1 MVPVRA
7 AVVVLCAL
15 ASAPA
20 CGGGRNAGASPDA
33 AGVIAP
39 AADTGAPTEAA
50 TGPVSDPSAPPNR
63 RAPEIEGRGADDA
76 PADPATRDA
85 YGDAMIRGEAALY
98 SGHFELGRVAYLE
111 AMELRPDSTAPAL
124 GALRSMVIEG
134 HAEARGDIAD
144 RIRQKIATYAE
155 QADTQGASNLL
166 AARLALALG
175 DTGTA
180 LDEARLAVHQ
190 MPELGVA
197 WRVLGE
203 AAMAAELWG
212 EAVESLQTA
221 VSLGLQ
227 AEAGSWERLADAFD
241 ELGETDAA
249 VDAARQALKM
259 TGRDKHARRRRL
271 NLLACVL
278 KHAGDLDGATE
289 AAERARE
296 LGPDDPAVLHNL
308 GALAQARNEPD
319 KALALWQ
326 QATAAVPVPTTLW
339 RMGKLLLE
347 LDRPNDAL
355 TAFKKAA
362 ANLARWSWPES
373 TRWLPAYEV
382 GKLFAR
388 ANLYKEA
395 IGWFEDAQREA
406 RTADA
411 TREIVSWLGYVK
423 TLSVDEQSS
432 TAQP

>member
-1 MVPVRA
+1 M
-7 AVVVLCAL
+7 
-15 ASAPA
+15 SAPA
-20 CGGGRNAGASPDA
+20 AAVDA
-33 AGVIAP
+33 PV
-39 AADTGAPTEAA
+39 EAA
-50 TGPVSDPSAPPNR
+50 TGPVGDPSAQPNR
-63 RAPEIEGRGADDA
+63 RAPEIEGHGADDA
-76 PADPATRDA
+76 ADDPATRDA

-98 SGHFELGRVAYLE
+98 SGRFEQARVAYLE

-134 HAEARGDIAD
+134 HAEARGDIAE
-144 RIRQKIATYAE
+144 RIRHKIASYAE
-155 QADTQGASNLL
+155 RADTQGAANLL

-175 DTGTA
+175 ETGTA

-241 ELGETDAA
+241 ELGETGAA

-271 NLLACVL
+271 NLLGCVL
-278 KHAGDLDGATE
+278 KHAGDLEGATDATE
-289 AAERARE
+289 QARA

-308 GALAQARNEPD
+308 GALAQARSEPD

-326 QATAAVPVPTTLW
+326 QATKEVAVPTTLW

-355 TAFKKAA
+355 IAFKKAA

-423 TLSVDEQSS
+423 TLSVEDAS
-432 TAQP
+432 AAVQP